1 MAPKKQAIKDPNKVK
16 AVRTRRDL
24 SGLDMQ
30 SEAVGE
36 RDRAFKHVQEVKLE
50 LPQPHPKQY
59 DLIFAFELNAGVRF
73 VAGACGTKFG
83 KTYGCSIRIVK
94 EAWENP
100 NSLNWWVAPTYD
112 QSGIAME
119 LVKRLIP
126 PGMYIEYKADRK
138 IILLNPDGS
147 KRSEIVFKSGDNP
160 DNLRGHGVNFFIID
174 EAARIPY
181 ESFVSVMTTVT
192 KTRGRGIVISTPKG
206 RGWFYTVYQ
215 RGEKYTKDGR
225 KKYHDHL
232 PNCCRNIE
240 ADISCDCPGTD
251 PWQEWMAIR
260 MPTSANPTVPRIS
273 LSEAKKNLPEDV
285 YQQEYMA
292 EFLDESA
299 GVFRGIKGCIRGSF
313 EEYNP
318 LKSYVMGVDL
328 ARIRDYTVLTVM
340 DRQNKHVCA
349 FARFNQIAW
358 EVQYQRIKELAADYH
373 ALCVIDSTGI
383 GDPIVETLRNGGVSV
398 EPYKIG
404 GNIAKQ
410 QLIEK
415 LRVNIERGKISFPE
429 ITDLLRELEAYEYHV
444 TDSGIVRYES
454 PDNEHDDAV
463 ISLAL
468 ANWVADTEAYVY
480 KFYNRRGV

>member
-1 MAPKKQAIKDPNKVK
+1 MPRKKAETTLK
-16 AVRTRRDL
+16 RTRTKRVDQVGI
-24 SGLDMQ
+24 SQ
-30 SEAVGE
+30 TSEAITE
-36 RDRAFKHVQEVKLE
+36 RDRVVKNVQEIKLE

-59 DLIFAFELNAGVRF
+59 ELIFAFELNKNVRF

-94 EAWENP
+94 EAWEHA

-119 LVKRLIP
+119 LVKRLLP
-126 PGMYIEYKADRK
+126 DGMYLEYKAERK

-160 DNLRGHGVNFFIID
+160 DNLRGHGVNFVIID

-181 ESFVSVMTTVT
+181 ESFVSVMTTLT
-192 KTRGRGIVISTPKG
+192 KTRGRAIVISTPKG

-215 RGEKYTKDGR
+215 RGEKFTKDGR
-225 KKYHDHL
+225 AKYHPHL
-232 PNCCRNIE
+232 EDCQRNLE
-240 ADISCDCPGTD
+240 ADIPCDCPGTD
-251 PWQEWMAIR
+251 PWHEWMAIR
-260 MPTSANPTVPRIS
+260 MPTSSNPTVPRIS
-273 LSEAKKNLPEDV
+273 LIEAQKNLPEDV
-285 YQQEYMA
+285 FQQEYMA

-299 GVFRGIKGCIRGSF
+299 GVFRGIKDCIRGTF
-313 EEYNP
+313 EDYNP
-318 LKSYVMGVDL
+318 VKNYVMGVDL

-349 FARFNQIAW
+349 FLRFNQISW
-358 EVQYQRIKELAADYH
+358 EIQYQRIKDLAAQYK

-383 GDPIVETLRNGGVSV
+383 GDPIVETLRSGGVQV

-415 LRVNIERGKISFPE
+415 LRVNIEKGKVSFPE
-429 ITDLLRELEAYEYHV
+429 IPDLLRELEAYEYRI
-444 TDSGIVRYES
+444 TDNGLVKYES

-468 ANWVADTEAYVY
+468 ANWIADTEPFIY